1 MKYLVTGGCGFIGHH
16 LVKRLKSLGH
26 TVYNIDNLS
35 TSSNENFA
43 DYFFKVDIS
52 NYQELSNVFDSIG
65 QIDGVFHLAALAR
78 VQPSIKDPLNYNNV
92 NVNGTLNLLD
102 LSHKNKV
109 KKFVFSSSSSVYGN
123 NDIPFVETMENLVP
137 LSPYGLQKLIGE
149 QYCRLYNE
157 IYGLNTYCLR
167 YFNVYGP
174 NMPLKGQY
182 RTALS
187 IFKEKILNNEP
198 IPITNDGTQTRDF
211 THVFDVVEANIL
223 CSQLNCDFQIFN
235 VGNGKSI
242 SMNEIVK
249 LIDKQYTFIG
259 NVNEPKNTLSDS
271 SKLKDY
277 TGWKPTGN
285 IESFLKEF
293 F

>member
-43 DYFFKVDIS
+43 DYFFKVDIT

-92 NVNGTLNLLD
+92 NVNGTLHLLD

-123 NDIPFVETMENLVP
+123 NDIPFVETMKNLIP

-157 IYGLNTYCLR
+157 IYGLKTYCLR

-211 THVFDVVEANIL
+211 THVFDIVEANIL
-223 CSQLNCDFQIFN
+223 CSKLECNFEVFN
-235 VGNGKSI
+235 VGNGRAI
-242 SMNEIVK
+242 SMNEIVS
-249 LIDKQYTFIG
+249 LIGKEYEYIG
-259 NVNEPKNTLSDS
+259 EINEPKNTLSNCN
-271 SKLKDY
+271 KLKEY
-277 TGWKPTGN
+277 TGWTTSGN
-285 IESFLKEF
+285 IETFIKEF

>member
-1 MKYLVTGGCGFIGHH
+1 MRYLVTGGCGFIGHH
-16 LVKRLKSLGH
+16 LVKKLKSLGH
-26 TVYNIDNLS
+26 TVFNVDNLS
-35 TSSNENFA
+35 TASNENFA
-43 DYFFKVDIS
+43 DRLYKVDIS
-52 NYQELSNVFDSIG
+52 DYKELHNVFESIG
-65 QIDGVFHLAALAR
+65 EIDCVFHLAALAR

-92 NVNGTLNLLD
+92 NVTGTLNLLE
-102 LSHKNKV
+102 LSNKFKV

-123 NDIPFVETMENLVP
+123 NNIPFVESMSNLIP

-157 IYGLNTYCLR
+157 VYGVKTFCLR

-174 NMPLKGQY
+174 DMPLKGQY

-211 THVFDVVEANIL
+211 THVFDIVDANIL
-223 CSQLNCDFQIFN
+223 CSNLECEFEIFN
-235 VGNGKSI
+235 VGNGKDI

-249 LIDKQYTFIG
+249 LIGKPYEFIG
-259 NVNEPKNTLSDS
+259 EVKEPKNTLSDS
-271 SKLKDY
+271 TKLKKY
-277 TGWKPTGN
+277 TGWNPTGN
-285 IESFLKEF
+285 IENFIKDF